1 MRGRWARGRRARG
14 RQAIWAGLLCAA
26 VALTGCEKMK
36 SSLGMT
42 PEVTPAAALE
52 ADKVA
57 LYAKVEGDLAQLH
70 PFDQEMQQYV
80 DYNPELK
87 GKEPLTSYS
96 ARTDPFDS
104 AMHQMK
110 EAMAVKSDL
119 GPLDAAAVRLE
130 TAMETL
136 NPTVKAMKAYMQ
148 SNGEDVDH
156 GKKAREFDG
165 PYRAQMKETHEAARE
180 FERLLTAKSNEM
192 DSARLKTMKPDSLE
206 YHALET
212 NLAARQALVAL
223 GGLTLKTSPE
233 TKAAFLASLTPVTTA
248 NQGLATAVA
257 SYKGSDPTVHCKQ
270 YQTLTAKLVASGQP
284 VADNPKAKAKG
295 PHFGTIAEAFVSD
308 YNDSLSEFSYC
319 VRDVTEVSLGR

>member
-1 MRGRWARGRRARG
+1 MQG
-14 RQAIWAGLLCAA
+14 RQAIFAVVLCAA
-26 VALTGCEKMK
+26 LGFAGCEKMK
-36 SSLGMT
+36 TTLGLT
-42 PEVTPAAALE
+42 AAATPAEVLE

-57 LYAKVEGDLAQLH
+57 KYAKVEGDLAQLH
-70 PFDQEMQQYV
+70 PFDREMAQYIE
-80 DYNPELK
+80 YNPDLP

-104 AMHQMK
+104 AIYQMK
-110 EAMAVKSDL
+110 QAMAVKSDL

-136 NPTVKAMKAYMQ
+136 NPTVKAMKAYMN
-148 SNGEDVDH
+148 SNGEDTDH
-156 GKKAREFDG
+156 GKKARELDG
-165 PYRAQMKETHEAARE
+165 PYRAQFKETHEAARE
-180 FERLLTAKSNEM
+180 FERLLTEKSNEM
-192 DSARLKTMKPDSLE
+192 DAARLKTMKPDSLE

-223 GGLTLKTSPE
+223 DGLTLKTSPE
-233 TKAAFLASLTPVTTA
+233 SKAAFLASLTPVTTA
-248 NQGLATAVA
+248 NQALASAVGA
-257 SYKGSDPTVHCKQ
+257 YKGSDPTVHCKQ
-270 YQTLTAKLVASGQP
+270 YQTLTAKLVASGQA
-284 VADNPKAKAKG
+284 VADSPKAKAKG